1 MKAKLI
7 FLFLLFLCIKA
18 EVSAQVAVI
27 VNKSV
32 PVNSVN
38 KAKLLEIYSISQKK
52 WDNGQKIVVFDL
64 KSEGSAKEKFYR
76 YIGKSNAELKKT
88 WMRVQ
93 LTGAGSAPQA
103 LYSEDEIISKVAS
116 TPGAIG
122 FIEQKNVNGSVRVVA
137 KIE

>member
-1 MKAKLI
+1 MKAKL
-7 FLFLLFLCIKA
+7 LFLSVLFLCIKA
-18 EVSAQVAVI
+18 DMSAQVAVI

-32 PVNSVN
+32 PVGSIN
-38 KAKLLEIYSISQKK
+38 KAKLLDIYSISEKK

-64 KSEGSAKEKFYR
+64 KTEDSAKEKFYR

-103 LYSEDEIISKVAS
+103 LYSDDEIVSRVAS

-122 FIEQKNVNGSVRVVA
+122 FVELKNVNGSVRVVA